1 MSGAVAFVFGLCAL
15 SFAAGCVLTAYM
27 LRREPEPERPPA
39 PAPELPP
46 VELKL
51 DVVWPPE
58 DYATKPIHRNPVMG
72 LPVTERPAEPA
83 RPALTLVPEL
93 EPVVDEPEPEAA
105 EPDIAPG
112 LDIAPEPE
120 AEAEAAEPEAAEPE
134 AAEPEAAEPEAAEP
148 EAAEPEAAEPEAAEP
163 VVGESEVAPEPVV
176 VEVPAQPEPVV
187 VECPEPEPV
196 AEVPVRAEPQ
206 VPAQPLHLPDPSEFR
221 QRYLRSFEAA
231 RKRTST

>member
-1 MSGAVAFVFGLCAL
+1 MSGAVALVFGLCAL

-39 PAPELPP
+39 PAPEAPP

-72 LPVTERPAEPA
+72 LPVTERPAEPS

-93 EPVVDEPEPEAA
+93 EPTLDDPEPEAA
-105 EPDIAPG
+105 EPEPETAEPE
-112 LDIAPEPE
+112 IAPEPG
-120 AEAEAAEPEAAEPE
+120 AAEP
-134 AAEPEAAEPEAAEP
+134 
-148 EAAEPEAAEPEAAEP
+148 
-163 VVGESEVAPEPVV
+163 EVAPEPVV

-196 AEVPVRAEPQ
+196 AEVPAQPEPVVVELPEQ
-206 VPAQPLHLPDPSEFR
+206 VEPEPVADVPAQPVHLPDPREFR
-221 QRYLRSFEAA
+221 QRYLRSFEEV